1 MSINILIVDD
11 SSTVRA
17 IIEKTLRLSG
27 LEIGNILHAGNGKDA
42 LEVLRNNWVD
52 LVLTDINMPIMNGV
66 ELINKMNQD
75 ELLKTIPIAI
85 VSTEGSQ
92 TRVEELKSKGVK
104 AYLRKPF
111 TPESLKKL
119 VIDLLGVSE
128 NESSR

>member
-11 SSTVRA
+11 SKTVRA
-17 IIEKTLRLSG
+17 IIEKTLQLSG
-27 LEIGNILHAGNGKDA
+27 IEIGSIFQAGNGKEA

-66 ELINKMNQD
+66 ELVNEMNQD
-75 ELLKTIPIAI
+75 DLLKTIPIAI

-111 TPESLKKL
+111 TPESLKNL
-119 VIDLLGVSE
+119 VVELLGVSE
-128 NESSR
+128 DERNG

>member
-17 IIEKTLRLSG
+17 VIEKTLRISG
-27 LEIGNILHAGNGKDA
+27 IEIGNILHAGNGNEA
-42 LEVLRNNWVD
+42 LEVLRKNWVD
-52 LVLTDINMPIMNGV
+52 LVITDINMPVMNGV
-66 ELINKMNQD
+66 ELINKMSQD

-128 NESSR
+128 DESNR

>member
-17 IIEKTLRLSG
+17 IIEKTLRISG
-27 LEIGNILHAGNGKDA
+27 IEIGNILHAGNGNEA
-42 LEVLRNNWVD
+42 LEVLRKNWVD
-52 LVLTDINMPIMNGV
+52 LVITDINMPVMNGV
-66 ELINKMNQD
+66 ELINKMSQD

-128 NESSR
+128 DESNR

>member
-11 SSTVRA
+11 STTVRA
-17 IIEKTLRLSG
+17 VIEKTLRLSG
-27 LEIGNILHAGNGKDA
+27 VEIGNILHASNGKEA
-42 LEVLRNNWVD
+42 LELLRNNWVD
-52 LVLTDINMPIMNGV
+52 LVLTDINMPVMNGV
-66 ELINKMNQD
+66 ELINEMSQD

-111 TPESLKKL
+111 TPEALKKL

-128 NESSR
+128 DESNR

>member
-11 SSTVRA
+11 STTVRA
-17 IIEKTLRLSG
+17 VIEKTLRLSG
-27 LEIGNILHAGNGKDA
+27 VEIGNILHASNGKEA
-42 LEVLRNNWVD
+42 LETLRNNWVD

-66 ELINKMNQD
+66 ELINEMSQD
-75 ELLKTIPIAI
+75 EILKTIPIAI

-128 NESSR
+128 DESNR

>member
-11 SSTVRA
+11 STTVRA

-27 LEIGNILHAGNGKDA
+27 VEIGNILHAGNGKEA

-52 LVLTDINMPIMNGV
+52 LVLTDINMPVMNGI
-66 ELINKMNQD
+66 ELINEMHQD
-75 ELLKTIPIAI
+75 ELLNTIPIAI

-111 TPESLKKL
+111 TPESLKNL
-119 VIDLLGVSE
+119 VIELLGVSK
-128 NESSR
+128 NE

>member
-11 SSTVRA
+11 STTVRA
-17 IIEKTLRLSG
+17 VMEKTLRLSG
-27 LEIGNILHAGNGKDA
+27 VEIGNILHASNGKEA
-42 LEVLRNNWVD
+42 LDILRSNWVD
-52 LVLTDINMPIMNGV
+52 LVLTDINMPVMNGV
-66 ELINKMNQD
+66 ELINEMNQD

-111 TPESLKKL
+111 TPESLKNL
-119 VIDLLGVSE
+119 VIELLGVSG
-128 NESSR
+128 NE

>member
-1 MSINILIVDD
+1 MSVNILIVDD
-11 SSTVRA
+11 SKTVRA
-17 IIEKTLRLSG
+17 VIEKTLRLSG
-27 LEIGNILHAGNGKDA
+27 IKIGNIFHAGNGKEA
-42 LEVLRNNWVD
+42 LELLRNNWID
-52 LVLTDINMPIMNGV
+52 LVLTDINMPVMNGV
-66 ELINKMNQD
+66 ELINEMSQD

-111 TPESLKKL
+111 TPESLKNL

-128 NESSR
+128 NE

>member
-11 SSTVRA
+11 STTVRA
-17 IIEKTLRLSG
+17 VIEKTLRLSG
-27 LEIGNILHAGNGKDA
+27 VEIGSILHACNGKEA
-42 LEVLRNNWVD
+42 LELLRTNWVD
-52 LVLTDINMPIMNGV
+52 LMLTDINMPIMNGV
-66 ELINKMNQD
+66 ELINEMSQD

-128 NESSR
+128 NESSQ